1 MTRVLGQTKQ
11 SVCVWWW
18 GEGRGGLTAAEKGRE
33 AQGAVIQT
41 LGSLLAEF
49 KYVVPERVW
58 QEVRQDT
65 GAAPENSGSTE
76 GF

>member
-11 SVCVWWW
+11 SVCVVVGG
-18 GEGRGGLTAAEKGRE
+18 GEGGLTAAEKGRE
-33 AQGAVIQT
+33 ARGAVIQT